1 MTNASLRG
9 QYGKVW
15 PSLHPRY
22 RAVTTR
28 SFWEACQ
35 RKQANARGGIDL
47 LSVKV
52 TETYPDRVTLPLLGP
67 VRVTAVSV
75 ELKAAIL
82 GKTITARETLYVTKV
97 GSTW

>member
-1 MTNASLRG
+1 M
-9 QYGKVW
+9 
-15 PSLHPRY
+15 
-22 RAVTTR
+22 
-28 SFWEACQ
+28 
-35 RKQANARGGIDL
+35 
-47 LSVKV
+47 KV

-97 GSTW
+97 GSTWYGLWEPETYRAYKAKRCPPA